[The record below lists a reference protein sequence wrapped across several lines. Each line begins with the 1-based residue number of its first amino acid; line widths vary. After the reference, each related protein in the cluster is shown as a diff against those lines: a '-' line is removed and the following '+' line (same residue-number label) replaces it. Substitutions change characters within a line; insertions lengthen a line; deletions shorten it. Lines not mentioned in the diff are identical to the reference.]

1 MKYERTLIVYGDVHE
16 ACLLK
21 VTVGGLIV
29 KHGLIE
35 PGKDVEIYSFEDTVE
50 RHGKLPVSVELET
63 GSFTVKKVRS
73 KYPAVIRT
81 DCDIV
86 LGNVLFDQ
94 PICNPL
100 YTYDNGVKPLDYRI
114 DSSID
119 YNHIFF
125 NGPSYWQVDIN
136 DVTDTVIDI
145 GRIHEE
151 EPGGGV
157 KLDDIPPYVSPVF
170 LYVNED
176 FMYNELIEKIHQ

>member
-16 ACLLK
+16 ATLLK

-29 KHGLIE
+29 KHGLIP

-63 GSFTVKKVRS
+63 GSFTVTKVRS
-73 KYPAVIRT
+73 MYPAVIRS
-81 DCDIV
+81 DEEIV
-86 LGNVLFDQ
+86 TGNVIFDQ

-100 YTYDNGVKPLDYRI
+100 YTYDNGVHPIDPRI
-114 DSSID
+114 DSSTLF
-119 YNHIFF
+119 NHLFF
-125 NGPSYWQVDIN
+125 NGPSYWQVDVN
-136 DVTDTVIDI
+136 DVHEKVIDL

-157 KLDDIPPYVSPVF
+157 KLDDIPPYASPVF

-176 FMYNELIEKIHQ
+176 FMYNELIEKLHQ